1 MGCRWQIAYF
11 EKAFSTAATY
21 VVEVDGAFAGYVQ
34 LELGEVH
41 DYLSMLVLAPG
52 YRSSGFGARLLAA
65 ILGASRHDAR
75 ELSLRV
81 FRTNAG
87 ARRFYEREGWRVVAD
102 EGDFSR
108 MTPGSVSTFGHGLID
123 TELFRIRRQPASG
136 MSAAAGSSCRQDP
149 A

>member
-1 MGCRWQIAYF
+1 MTTTTTRPARADDKPAIWQLYESAMKHHIEEMWGC
-11 EKAFSTAATY
+11 
-21 VVEVDGAFAGYVQ
+21 
-34 LELGEVH
+34 
-41 DYLSMLVLAPG
+41 
-52 YRSSGFGARLLAA
+52 
-65 ILGASRHDAR
+65 DAR

-108 MTPGSVSTFGHGLID
+108 MIPGAVPTFGHGLID
-123 TELFRIRRQPASG
+123 TELFRICRQPASG

-149 A
+149 AQPT